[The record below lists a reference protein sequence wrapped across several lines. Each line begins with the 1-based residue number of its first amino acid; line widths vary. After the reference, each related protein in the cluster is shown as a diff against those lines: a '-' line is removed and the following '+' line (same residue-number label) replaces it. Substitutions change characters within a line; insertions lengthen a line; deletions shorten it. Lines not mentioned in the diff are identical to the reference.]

1 MILLEERP
9 TKKVPGLTS
18 IFVTSPYN
26 QVLIDI
32 LRTTDGAQYDKLTKC
47 WEFPILQLQGFLDNI
62 AGLDDIELKILESKK
77 KTYITYTQSQN
88 TQIKLFKHQEEA
100 VEYGL
105 NKDKW
110 LLLDSP
116 GLGKTLSIIRLA
128 EELKERKGIEHC
140 LIVCGINT
148 LKSNW
153 AREIAKFSS
162 LSSRIIGQYKSKTG
176 RIYTKSIP
184 DHIKELKQKLDEFFI
199 IINIESIRDEKLF
212 QALRKNKPNNFEFIV
227 VDEVHK
233 IKNHSS
239 AQGSHMLKLTSKY
252 QVGATGTL
260 LSNSPLDCYVPLKW
274 IGVEKSSYSNFR
286 YYYCEYGGQF
296 GNELVGYKNTTL
308 LKDQIENISLRRK
321 KDLLDLPPKTIITEY
336 LEMEDKQSTFY
347 NHIIQGIV
355 EEVDKV
361 ELNTSM
367 LLALVTRLRQAT
379 SCPQILTTDESISS
393 TKIERCV
400 DLVEQILTDPEEKVV
415 IFTAFKETAKSIQN
429 RLNQYNALLCTGD
442 VRPDLIDYNIEQ
454 FQSNT
459 VNRVMVATMQKMGTG
474 ITLNRAHYAIFI
486 EEAWTAAE
494 CEQVQDRIHRIG
506 TKHPIFIYN
515 LITKDT
521 FDERVNEL
529 VNNKKALS
537 DYIIDNEMD
546 DTTYKALRQ
555 FIIDLKI

>member
-47 WEFPILQLQGFLDNI
+47 WEFPILQLQGFLDSI
-62 AGLDDIELKILESKK
+62 AGIDDIELKVIEGKNQ
-77 KTYITYTQSQN
+77 THITYTQPKDS
-88 TQIKLFKHQEEA
+88 QIKLFKHQEEA
-100 VEYGL
+100 VEFGL
-105 NKDKW
+105 NNNKF

-184 DHIKELKQKLDEFFI
+184 DRIKELKQKLDEFFI

-233 IKNHSS
+233 IKNHNS

-347 NHIIQGIV
+347 NHIVQGIV

-393 TKIERCV
+393 TKIERCI

-454 FQSNT
+454 FQSNNI
-459 VNRVMVATMQKMGTG
+459 NRVMVATMQKMGTG

-486 EEAWTAAE
+486 EEAWTDGDQLQSE
-494 CEQVQDRIHRIG
+494 DRIHRIG
-506 TKHPIFIYN
+506 QKEKVFIYR
-515 LITKDT
+515 LVTKDT
-521 FDERVNEL
+521 YDERVNEIL
-529 VNNKKALS
+529 LDKKAVG
-537 DYIIDNEMD
+537 DYLIDGEIPPQAIDSLRKYILEM
-546 DTTYKALRQ
+546 K
-555 FIIDLKI
+555 